1 MDFVVWAQTPN
12 GRFVNLGQMV
22 VGENRVGKL
31 HAVSP
36 LKEFRLVV
44 SAEEIPAT
52 ITPSKQEILTT
63 EVFTVR

>member
-1 MDFVVWAQTPN
+1 MCQSD
-12 GRFVNLGQMV
+12 GRQKLVSQ

-31 HAVSP
+31 YAVSP

-44 SAEEIPAT
+44 TAEDIPAT

-63 EVFTVR
+63 EVFTID